1 MQPVKA
7 WKQEEEGTDGVEEG
21 DGGVEEVAGQHGG
34 QGKAEQGGGQ
44 YHIDG
49 GLDEEA
55 REAGENAEE
64 GHDAEEGE
72 GGVGGN
78 RGEVD
83 EAGGDRLEHLGDV
96 RRSTGIPTRVT
107 AGMRR
112 RLRRRLLATLVYSS
126 KGLIVMCLRSRWS
139 RGLILCWSS
148 FLLSS
153 WDGLQTQG
161 SQEGNPGGGLLWVQ
175 CSLRGKELIKRT
187 QVRVGTLP
195 GVILLRVF
203 LACVAHI
210 LFSLQSLHKSLVLG
224 GSVVFK

>member
-72 GGVGGN
+72 GGVGGD

-83 EAGGDRLEHLGDV
+83 EAGGDRLEKLGDV
-96 RRSTGIPTRVT
+96 RRATGIPTGVT
-107 AGMRR
+107 VGMRG

-139 RGLILCWSS
+139 RGL
-148 FLLSS
+148 LL
-153 WDGLQTQG
+153 
-161 SQEGNPGGGLLWVQ
+161 VQ
-175 CSLRGKELIKRT
+175 CSLSGEELIKRT
-187 QVRVGTLP
+187 QVRVDTLP
-195 GVILLRVF
+195 GMILLRVF

-210 LFSLQSLHKSLVLG
+210 SFSLQSLHKSLVLG
-224 GSVVFK
+224 GSVVP